1 MGRVTV
7 FASAGC
13 SHCAR
18 AKAFLDARGV
28 PHAVIDLTTHPA
40 RLADQR
46 ALTGSSSV
54 PQVLFNR
61 EVVGGAD
68 DLEALEAE
76 LGPDGFLERVRE
88 ALAAPDPTTPRLAL
102 DATPPVDADG
112 PVATPTPSRPPMPRH
127 HDDDDDEP
135 IVATLN
141 GVRFGFVAMIR
152 ELRSIVRVGD
162 SAPRGLMRVVQRR
175 CFTGADLVTALLRKH
190 PSDLGREA
198 AAAFAQ
204 RLCDA
209 QVVREV
215 GGSNPAHAF
224 KIRFRDERRAL
235 YRLQPDNHPGWL
247 NPWRLAWITRRDD
260 ALARDDPAQLC
271 AALRAEFTSLCDAH
285 ADVANP
291 GAVRYDAVRATP
303 DFERLRVSACA
314 LRQVRLDALGYKTR
328 LAFLINAYN
337 LTVGLAIAA
346 FGAPRTRAQRRTFFD
361 DVQLCVG
368 GDAYSLSEIE
378 HGLLRGNRREPYR
391 LFRPFAASDPR
402 VRFATVRIP
411 RGSGDSN
418 GDDSNGDS
426 SSAPRDGVEV
436 DARIHFA
443 LNCGARSCPPVS
455 SYTPTG
461 VDEELEAAA
470 EAFVEG
476 STFVDVHERTVTT
489 SAIFRWYAR
498 DFGRTDEEVLGR
510 IRGWMPAGRGRSAL
524 EGMLADGRGGVRLAY
539 APYDWKT
546 NASDSTSDYDATATR
561 SEYSWLLGG

>member
-1 MGRVTV
+1 M

-127 HDDDDDEP
+127 DDDDDDDDEP

-175 CFTGADLVTALLRKH
+175 CFTGADLVTALLGKH

-215 GGSNPAHAF
+215 GGSNPGAL
-224 KIRFRDERRAL
+224 KIRFRDDPRAL

-247 NPWRLAWITRRDD
+247 NPWRLAWVPRADD
-260 ALARDDPAQLC
+260 ALARDDPASLC
-271 AALRAEFTSLCDAH
+271 AALRAEFTRLCDAH
-285 ADVANP
+285 ADVTNP
-291 GAVRYDAVRATP
+291 GAVRYDALRSTP
-303 DFERLRVSACA
+303 DFERLRVRSCA
-314 LRQVRLDALGYKTR
+314 LRSARLDSLGYTTR

-337 LTVGLAIAA
+337 LSVGLAIAA
-346 FGAPRTRAQRRTFFD
+346 FGAPRTRAHRRTFFD
-361 DVQLCVG
+361 DVRLCVG
-368 GDAYSLSEIE
+368 SYSYSLSEIE
-378 HGLLRGNRREPYR
+378 HGLLRGNARAPYG

-411 RGSGDSN
+411 RDSGDSK
-418 GDDSNGDS
+418 DSSNDS
-426 SSAPRDGVEV
+426 SSALRDGVEV

-455 SYTPTG
+455 SYTPTD

-476 STFVDVHERTVTT
+476 STFVDVDKRTVTT

-539 APYDWKT
+539 APYDWTT

>member
-1 MGRVTV
+1 V

-175 CFTGADLVTALLRKH
+175 CFTGADLVTALLGKH

-215 GGSNPAHAF
+215 GGSNPGAF
-224 KIRFRDERRAL
+224 KIRFRDDPRAL
-235 YRLQPDNHPGWL
+235 YRLQPDNRPGWL
-247 NPWRLAWITRRDD
+247 NPWRLARVSRSDD
-260 ALARDDPAQLC
+260 SLARDDPASLC

-285 ADVANP
+285 ADVMNP
-291 GAVRYDAVRATP
+291 GAVRYDALRATP
-303 DFERLRVSACA
+303 DFERLRVRCCA
-314 LRQVRLDALGYKTR
+314 LRSARLDALGRDAR

-337 LTVGLAIAA
+337 LSVGLAIAS
-346 FGAPRTRAQRRTFFD
+346 FGAPRTRAHRRTFFD
-361 DVQLCVG
+361 DVRLCVG
-368 GDAYSLSEIE
+368 SYSYSLSEME
-378 HGLLRGNRREPYR
+378 HGLLRGNARAPYG

-411 RGSGDSN
+411 AIRTGDSN
-418 GDDSNGDS
+418 GDEPNGVPS
-426 SSAPRDGVEV
+426 SRSPRERVEV

-455 SYTPTG
+455 SYTPTD

-476 STFVDVHERTVTT
+476 STFVDVRERTVTT

-510 IRGWMPAGRGRSAL
+510 IRGWMPAGRGRFAL

-539 APYDWKT
+539 APYDWTT

>member
-1 MGRVTV
+1 M
-7 FASAGC
+7 C
-13 SHCAR
+13 
-18 AKAFLDARGV
+18 
-28 PHAVIDLTTHPA
+28 
-40 RLADQR
+40 
-46 ALTGSSSV
+46 
-54 PQVLFNR
+54 
-61 EVVGGAD
+61 
-68 DLEALEAE
+68 
-76 LGPDGFLERVRE
+76 
-88 ALAAPDPTTPRLAL
+88 
-102 DATPPVDADG
+102 
-112 PVATPTPSRPPMPRH
+112 
-127 HDDDDDEP
+127 
-135 IVATLN
+135 
-141 GVRFGFVAMIR
+141 IR
-152 ELRSIVRVGD
+152 D
-162 SAPRGLMRVVQRR
+162 S
-175 CFTGADLVTALLRKH
+175 
-190 PSDLGREA
+190 
-198 AAAFAQ
+198 
-204 RLCDA
+204 
-209 QVVREV
+209 
-215 GGSNPAHAF
+215 
-224 KIRFRDERRAL
+224 
-235 YRLQPDNHPGWL
+235 
-247 NPWRLAWITRRDD
+247 
-260 ALARDDPAQLC
+260 
-271 AALRAEFTSLCDAH
+271 

-368 GDAYSLSEIE
+368 GDAYSLSDIE

-411 RGSGDSN
+411 GGDSP
-418 GDDSNGDS
+418 GGDS
-426 SSAPRDGVEV
+426 PV

-455 SYTPTG
+455 SYTSAD
-461 VDEELEAAA
+461 VESELEAAA

-476 STFVDVHERTVTT
+476 STFVDVPTRTVTT

-510 IRGWMPAGRGRSAL
+510 IRGWMPAGRPERSAL

-539 APYDWKT
+539 ASYDWTT

>member
-28 PHAVIDLTTHPA
+28 PYAVIDLTTRPA

-88 ALAAPDPTTPRLAL
+88 ALAAPDPTTPQLAL
-102 DATPPVDADG
+102 DADD

-127 HDDDDDEP
+127 DDDDDDDDEP

-346 FGAPRTRAQRRTFFD
+346 FGAPRTRAQRRTFFH

-368 GDAYSLSEIE
+368 GDAYSLSDIE

-391 LFRPFAASDPR
+391 LFPPFAASDPR

-411 RGSGDSN
+411 GGDSP
-418 GDDSNGDS
+418 GGDS
-426 SSAPRDGVEV
+426 PV

-455 SYTPTG
+455 SYTSTD
-461 VDEELEAAA
+461 VESELEAAA

-476 STFVDVHERTVTT
+476 STFVDVPTRTVTT

-510 IRGWMPAGRGRSAL
+510 IRGWMPAGRAERSAL

-539 APYDWKT
+539 ASYDWTT